1 MARVDVGATSH
12 ANDELLT
19 FDYFGEELRVSPD
32 LTDAD
37 LLDFLEVQA
46 DLKADDPKAGPI
58 VKSFLRTVVHVDDFD
73 RFWALAKQHRQSVDE
88 RSETAFKL
96 IEAAVNGTPTEQSS
110 DSSAGLQST
119 DSSSTADLSST
130 DATSLRVQRR
140 LEQQG
145 RADLAV
151 AVLQRREGLRVA

>member
-12 ANDELLT
+12 ADDEPLT
-19 FDYFGEELRVSPD
+19 FEYFGEELRVSPE

-46 DLKADDPKAGPI
+46 DLKADDPKAGSI
-58 VKSFLRTVVHVDDFD
+58 VKEFLRNVIHVDDFD
-73 RFWALAKQHRQSVDE
+73 RFWALAKKHRQTVDE

-96 IEAAVNGTPTEQSS
+96 IEAAVNGTPTVQSS
-110 DSSAGLQST
+110 DSSAGLQQI
-119 DSSSTADLSST
+119 DSSST
-130 DATSLRVQRR
+130 DASSLRAQHR
-140 LEQQG
+140 LEEKG

-151 AVLQRREGLRVA
+151 AVLQRRQALHVA